1 VMDLRPSH
9 APSTS
14 SPGFDGV
21 EAEPPYKMKDLCAL
35 TGLERQTI
43 HFYIHEGLVPEGK
56 KTGRNQA
63 EYGRE
68 HLERL
73 RFVKRLQE
81 ERMLPLRAIR
91 AVLDGQDASF
101 TPAQQDLLLELKR
114 HLVGSAL
121 DRSDADAELV
131 PIALAARASGVP
143 VREVQELVSLG
154 LLAATRGSSG
164 PALRREDLW
173 LVEAWGDLRRAGID
187 AASGFG
193 PRDLLFA
200 DEAVGQLIE
209 KEKELFLER
218 LGGRSP
224 AEVAKVL
231 ERSLPV
237 MERLVARLHTKKARE
252 FFASLGEA
260 APSPERAPKKARRKP

>member
-1 VMDLRPSH
+1 MMDEHTSRPQS
-9 APSTS
+9 ARSQGPS
-14 SPGFDGV
+14 V
-21 EAEPPYKMKDLCAL
+21 AEAEPPYRMKDLCAL

-121 DRSDADAELV
+121 DRTDADGELV
-131 PIALAARASGVP
+131 PIAAAAHAAGVP
-143 VREVQELVSLG
+143 VREVQELVSVG
-154 LLAATRGSSG
+154 LLAVTRGPSG

-224 AEVAKVL
+224 AEVARVL

-252 FFASLGEA
+252 FFASLGEPVPPTTGA
-260 APSPERAPKKARRKP
+260 AKKVRRKP

>member
-1 VMDLRPSH
+1 MMDHRPSH
-9 APSTS
+9 APSAAHAG
-14 SPGFDGV
+14 PV
-21 EAEPPYKMKDLCAL
+21 ESDAEPPYKMKDLCAL

-121 DRSDADAELV
+121 DRSDGDGELV
-131 PIALAARASGVP
+131 PIATAARAAGVP
-143 VREVQELVSLG
+143 TREVQELVSLG
-154 LLAATRGSSG
+154 LLAATRGASG
-164 PALRREDLW
+164 PELRREDLW

-209 KEKELFLER
+209 KEKQLFLER

-224 AEVAKVL
+224 AEVARVL

-237 MERLVARLHTKKARE
+237 MERLVSRLHTKKARE
-252 FFASLGEA
+252 FFASLGESTA
-260 APSPERAPKKARRKP
+260 APEGAPNRMRRKR